1 MKIQKQIA
9 VLVAA
14 GGLWFSAGTW
24 ATAEEKPNI
33 LIILADDLGYH
44 DLGCQGVT
52 DFQTPNI
59 DRLAASGIRFTDGYV
74 TAPQCGPSRA
84 GLITGVS
91 QSRFGYLDNYMH
103 RGLPSMERVQ
113 TLPEQLRELGYAT
126 GIIGKWHI
134 GDLDNKGTEVPGNKP
149 WDRGFDYTL
158 TIGGGLSHYFP
169 YRPDGIDWMAAA
181 KREHR
186 LQQKLEDETAPQFL
200 DRLPPE
206 TYLTDYFSDRAGD
219 FIERHSEEPWFLYL
233 SHTAPHTPMNAKE
246 ELLQKYKGIPDETR
260 RTLAAMMDSLDQGVG
275 DVMRVIEKTGQTR
288 RTLVWFLS
296 DNGGPTHHNASRND
310 PFSGKKGDV
319 HEGGIRVPFIASWP
333 GTLPAGHVA
342 DDPVISLDIL
352 PTSLGAAGEKDVSP
366 VHDGRDLLPWLKGE
380 APAPEAQLFWSWRS
394 KSAVRLGDLKETR
407 NENAVKAANGTE
419 VPAHLF
425 SNLRNNPAELPD
437 EALESPE
444 QQQMLSKAL
453 NQWLQDVVT
462 EQEELMPRSNEV
474 KGPVVSVVHE
484 GNSARVED
492 DFDRADTPYSAHGS
506 AIGSTWK
513 NSTPFAAKW
522 AVSEGGVI
530 AITARNNSVLFN
542 TGLKTVSGTGRNFSV
557 QADITA
563 AFDRVWSG
571 IVFNYQDAENF
582 YLFRFKSGASNY
594 QLYRMVDGKISSIK
608 NDKTTGVFSAKTR
621 YTLRVDSSKP
631 WNFSFKII
639 EKKRGTVLA
648 KGDAADSLSS
658 FTGGFAGLY
667 QGSTGTAAPKSR
679 FDHFKLNVKTDVK

>member
-1 MKIQKQIA
+1 MNSPCTTFLIILGLGIA
-9 VLVAA
+9 CAEA
-14 GGLWFSAGTW
+14 QSAT
-24 ATAEEKPNI
+24 EEPPNI
-33 LIILADDLGYH
+33 LLILADDLGYS

-103 RGLPSMERVQ
+103 RGLPPMEQVQ

-149 WDRGFDYTL
+149 WERGFDYTL
-158 TIGGGLSHYFP
+158 TIAGGLSHFFP
-169 YRPDGIDWMAAA
+169 YRSDGIEWMAAT

-186 LQQKLEDETAPQFL
+186 LQQKLENETTPQFL
-200 DRLPPE
+200 DGLPPE
-206 TYLTDYFSDRAGD
+206 TYLTDYFSDRASD
-219 FIERHSEEPWFLYL
+219 FIQRNAGNPWFLYL
-233 SHTAPHTPMNAKE
+233 SYTAPHTPMNAKE

-275 DVMRVIEKTGQTR
+275 DVMRVIEETGQTR

-296 DNGGPTHHNASRND
+296 DNGAPTHHNASRNG
-310 PFSGKKGDV
+310 PFAGKKGDV
-319 HEGGIRVPFIASWP
+319 HEGGIRVPFMVSWP
-333 GTLPAGHVA
+333 GTIPSGQVA
-342 DDPVISLDIL
+342 TDPVISLDIL
-352 PTSLGAAGEKDVSP
+352 PTSLRAARAQTVP
-366 VHDGRDLLPWLKGE
+366 VVHDGRDLLPWLRGD

-425 SNLRNNPAELPD
+425 SNLQNNPGELP
-437 EALESPE
+437 EKALKSPE
-444 QQQMLSKAL
+444 QRQMLSTAL
-453 NQWLQDVVT
+453 NQWLQDVIT
-462 EQEELMPRSNEV
+462 EQEELMPRSSEV
-474 KGPVVSVVHE
+474 NGPIVPVIRE
-484 GNSARVED
+484 GNIARVED
-492 DFDRADTPYSAHGS
+492 DFDRANTPYSVHGLS
-506 AIGSTWK
+506 IGSTWK
-513 NSTPFAAKW
+513 NSAPFAAKW
-522 AVSEGGVI
+522 AINEAEVV
-530 AITARNNSVLFN
+530 AITAKNNSVLFN
-542 TGLKTVSGTGRNFSV
+542 TGLKIVSGKGWNFSV

-594 QLYRMVDGKISSIK
+594 QLYRMVDGKTSRIK
-608 NDKTTGVFSAKTR
+608 NEIIPGVFSINTC
-621 YTLRVDSSKP
+621 YTLSVVSSNP
-631 WNFSFKII
+631 WKFSFEII
-639 EKKRGTVLA
+639 EKESGTVLA
-648 KGDAADSLSS
+648 KGRAEDSLSS
-658 FTGGFAGLY
+658 FAGGFAGLY

-679 FDHFKLNVKTDVK
+679 FDHFKLSIGTEVK